1 MLRTS
6 AGSAEPA
13 IITIGPA
20 FLDIPYRWLI
30 TVVGVRIVWIVRIP
44 VIGIRV
50 SEPADEEPRS
60 EKAAIKT
67 VIKEK
72 TIVVE
77 KVAIASKTVIE
88 TTVIETTVTETT
100 VKPASTHVTTKRSGG
115 NRQSPKDRDHQ

>member
-77 KVAIASKTVIE
+77 KVAVASKTVIE
-88 TTVIETTVTETT
+88 TTVIETTV
-100 VKPASTHVTTKRSGG
+100 KPASTHVTTKRPGG